1 MTHHVNTALPNLE
14 IISPKNSEAITIEN
28 VEEIYDYIFAPY
40 VKQLKLSFLEIEEG
54 RVVARLDNSKE
65 YQFVTGALS
74 GQVLMSVIDT
84 TMSIAMNTSLKSQR
98 GTLSQN
104 NNFIR
109 PAFGD
114 YFIIESIVQ
123 RFGSS
128 IAIGETKVF
137 SVNNKKKLL
146 CHATS
151 TFPLK

>member
-1 MTHHVNTALPNLE
+1 MNKELPTDT
-14 IISPKNSEAITIEN
+14 ITMDN
-28 VEEIYDYIFAPY
+28 VEKIYDFIFAPY
-40 VKQLKLSFLEIEEG
+40 VKQLKLSFLEIGIG
-54 RVVARLDNSKE
+54 RVVARLDNSKD

-84 TMSIAMNTSLKSQR
+84 TMSIAMNTSFKSQR

-114 YFIIESIVQ
+114 YFIIESLVQ
-123 RFGSS
+123 RFGST

-137 SVNNKKKLL
+137 SENNKDDIL

>member
-1 MTHHVNTALPNLE
+1 MNNKLPTQ
-14 IISPKNSEAITIEN
+14 KITMENIE
-28 VEEIYDYIFAPY
+28 ETYEYIFAPY

-54 RVVARLDNSKE
+54 RVVAKLENSKD
-65 YQFVTGALS
+65 YQFVTGAVS

-84 TMSIAMNTSLKSQR
+84 TMSIAMNTSVKSQR

-128 IAIGETKVF
+128 IAIGETKVYPED
-137 SVNNKKKLL
+137 NKEKII

-151 TFPLK
+151 AFPLK

>member
-1 MTHHVNTALPNLE
+1 MDPKLPTDT
-14 IISPKNSEAITIEN
+14 ITIEN

>member
-1 MTHHVNTALPNLE
+1 MDNKLPTT
-14 IISPKNSEAITIEN
+14 IISMEN
-28 VEEIYDYIFAPY
+28 IEEIYEYIFAPY

-54 RVVARLDNSKE
+54 RVLSKLKNSTD
-65 YQFVTGALS
+65 YQFVTGAVS

-84 TMSIAMNTSLKSQR
+84 TMSIAMNTSVKSQR

-123 RFGSS
+123 RFGKS
-128 IAIGETKVF
+128 IAIGETKVY
-137 SVNNKKKLL
+137 SEDNKEKII
-146 CHATS
+146 CHSTS

>member
-1 MTHHVNTALPNLE
+1 MNLKLPE
-14 IISPKNSEAITIEN
+14 DTITMENIER
-28 VEEIYDYIFAPY
+28 IYDYVFAPY
-40 VKQLKLSFLEIEEG
+40 VKQLKLSFLSIEEG
-54 RVVARLDNSKE
+54 KVVARLENSKD
-65 YQFVTGALS
+65 YQFVTGAVS

-84 TMSIAMNTSLKSQR
+84 TMSIAMNTSVKSQR

-128 IAIGETKVF
+128 IAIGETKVYPEE
-137 SVNNKKKLL
+137 NKEKII

>member
-1 MTHHVNTALPNLE
+1 MEQKLPTDT
-14 IISPKNSEAITIEN
+14 ITIEN

-137 SVNNKKKLL
+137 SENKKDLL

>member
-1 MTHHVNTALPNLE
+1 MEQKLPTDT
-14 IISPKNSEAITIEN
+14 ITIEN

-114 YFIIESIVQ
+114 YFIIESVVQ
-123 RFGSS
+123 RFGST
-128 IAIGETKVF
+128 IAIGETKVY
-137 SVNNKKKLL
+137 SEKNKNDIL

>member
-1 MTHHVNTALPNLE
+1 M
-14 IISPKNSEAITIEN
+14 
-28 VEEIYDYIFAPY
+28 
-40 VKQLKLSFLEIEEG
+40 G
-54 RVVARLDNSKE
+54 RVVARLDNSKD

-109 PAFGD
+109 PAYGD
-114 YFIIESIVQ
+114 YFIIESVVQ
-123 RFGSS
+123 RFGST

-137 SVNNKKKLL
+137 SEKNKDDIL

>member
-1 MTHHVNTALPNLE
+1 MNKELPTDT
-14 IISPKNSEAITIEN
+14 ITMDN
-28 VEEIYDYIFAPY
+28 VEKIYDFIFAPY
-40 VKQLKLSFLEIEEG
+40 VKQLKLSFLEISVG
-54 RVVARLDNSKE
+54 RVVARLNNSKD

-114 YFIIESIVQ
+114 YFIIESVVQ
-123 RFGSS
+123 RFGST

-137 SVNNKKKLL
+137 SENNKDNIL

-151 TFPLK
+151 IFPLK

>member
-1 MTHHVNTALPNLE
+1 MEQKLPTDT
-14 IISPKNSEAITIEN
+14 ITIEN

-54 RVVARLDNSKE
+54 RVVARLENSKE

-84 TMSIAMNTSLKSQR
+84 TMSIAMNTSVKSQR

-137 SVNNKKKLL
+137 SENNKKKIL

>member
-1 MTHHVNTALPNLE
+1 MEQKLPTDT
-14 IISPKNSEAITIEN
+14 ITIEN

-40 VKQLKLSFLEIEEG
+40 VKKLKLSFLEIEEG

-137 SVNNKKKLL
+137 SENNKNKLL